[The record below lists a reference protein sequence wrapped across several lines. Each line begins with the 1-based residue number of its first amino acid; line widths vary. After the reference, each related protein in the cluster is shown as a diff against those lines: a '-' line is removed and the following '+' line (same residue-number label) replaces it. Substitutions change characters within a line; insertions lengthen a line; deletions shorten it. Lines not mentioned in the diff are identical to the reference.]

1 MHEQRS
7 WIVPG
12 QSGNCAGMRTSAHWL
27 AMDTAAPISSPD
39 SPLPLKVQLLG
50 RFAVSIG
57 AAEVPASEW
66 PSLRAQ
72 QLVQLLSLQPR
83 HRMHRDRV
91 IEALWPQLDP
101 QAGAANLRKAMHH
114 ARQALGRHDAIAV
127 QGGELALWP
136 DRPLTV
142 DSHEFLRLAQAA
154 LERRDVAEC
163 AGAAHAYAGDLLP
176 GAHYEDWT
184 EIARERLRAIH
195 LDLLRASAQWDK
207 LAQLEPGDEPSHRAL
222 MQREL
227 EAGNRDAALRWY
239 AHLREALQQTLAVLP
254 DRQTEALYERCLA
267 GLQTSGPP
275 FVGRALELAQLT

>member
-57 AAEVPASEW
+57 AAGVPATEW

-72 QLVQLLSLQPR
+72 QLVQLLSRQPR
-83 HRMHRDRV
+83 QRMHRDRV

-114 ARQALGRHDAIAV
+114 ARQALGRHDAIVA
-127 QGGELALWP
+127 QGSELMHVLDHPVSAESN
-136 DRPLTV
+136 DI
-142 DSHEFLRLAQAA
+142 LRQA
-154 LERRDVAEC
+154 
-163 AGAAHAYAGDLLP
+163 
-176 GAHYEDWT
+176 
-184 EIARERLRAIH
+184 
-195 LDLLRASAQWDK
+195 
-207 LAQLEPGDEPSHRAL
+207 
-222 MQREL
+222 
-227 EAGNRDAALRWY
+227 
-239 AHLREALQQTLAVLP
+239 
-254 DRQTEALYERCLA
+254 
-267 GLQTSGPP
+267 
-275 FVGRALELAQLT
+275 